1 MLLASSPCRP
11 YTNKKGLIFCNQIK
25 WLNKVRFQLAI
36 VRGRFNCAS
45 IEVHF
50 QQHEIG
56 TILKHC
62 NRTTEY
68 LDLRVNM
75 KVAVN
80 THMHNHMHIK
90 TDLL

>member
-1 MLLASSPCRP
+1 MPH
-11 YTNKKGLIFCNQIK
+11 K
-25 WLNKVRFQLAI
+25 
-36 VRGRFNCAS
+36 
-45 IEVHF
+45 IEVQF

-80 THMHNHMHIK
+80 THMHNHTHIK
-90 TDLL
+90 TDFL